1 MAEGQKGMLQKLRR
15 VYEEKLHILWL
26 IPNILLL
33 IALIQIGLQFSQTG
47 EILHRGV
54 SLRGG
59 FTVTV
64 PTNQEFSIDE
74 IQDSISRAI
83 AYEVSVR
90 RLSAAGAQ
98 LGYIIESSVDPE
110 KEGNLELLLAA
121 IERNLNMNRDAFS
134 VEIIGSSL
142 GSAFFKQAL
151 KAMLIAF
158 VLMSIVVAIYFRTF
172 VPSLAVILA
181 AFSDIVITMS
191 ITNILGMKIG
201 TAGIAAFLMLIGYS
215 VDTDILLTTRVMRR
229 QQGSVMDRILGAMKT
244 GSTLS
249 LTTLAAAIAGL
260 AFSQSEVI
268 RQIMV
273 IIIIGLVVDFIAT
286 WLQNAAIISR
296 YMKKRA

>member
-286 WLQNAAIISR
+286 WLQNAAIISM

>member
-33 IALIQIGLQFSQTG
+33 VALIQIGLQFSQTG

-74 IQDSISRAI
+74 IQNSISRAI

-286 WLQNAAIISR
+286 WLQNAAIISM

>member
-33 IALIQIGLQFSQTG
+33 VALIQIGLQFSQTG

-286 WLQNAAIISR
+286 WLQNAAIMR
-296 YMKKRA
+296 MYMKKRA

>member
-64 PTNQEFSIDE
+64 PSNQEFSIDE

-191 ITNILGMKIG
+191 ITNILDMKIG

-286 WLQNAAIISR
+286 WLQNAAIISM

>member
-1 MAEGQKGMLQKLRR
+1 MTEKQKGMLQSLRR
-15 VYEEKLHILWL
+15 VYEAKLHILWL
-26 IPNILLL
+26 IPNVLLL
-33 IALIQIGLQFSQTG
+33 VALIQIGIQFSQTG

-286 WLQNAAIISR
+286 WLQNAAIISM

>member
-64 PTNQEFSIDE
+64 PTNQEFNIDE

-286 WLQNAAIISR
+286 WLQNAAIISM

>member
-90 RLSAAGAQ
+90 RLSAAGTQ

-286 WLQNAAIISR
+286 WLQNAAIISM